1 MARLNLTRPRMLSI
15 ALAAASLAIAACGG
29 GSKSTPSG
37 TAVPTAV
44 PTGTPAPGVSA
55 SPCSLSL
62 GQAYEPD
69 GGNAP
74 GFAGLQVTR
83 FEANTEQLCA
93 AAAATPAVVNFQS
106 SVGGL
111 AFSPDFS
118 DAVALLRGTTGGYS
132 LVQDIYGAAF
142 GQLVPAG
149 NAYDLSVVP
158 SPTPSGTVP
167 LIADATSATIVGSSS
182 SGLAL
187 TLGPAANPPAIVAV
201 TSLGFAPPQYG
212 AAVPFGGGTYT
223 LKNIPNVPR
232 SIVRV
237 SGDGTVLLVRGPQDL
252 LSFQIST
259 CSPGYC
265 PDAKADNL
273 TLGFGSALALRGR
286 GAMAFDPADSTRALV
301 GGTSAG
307 ASNVLSL
314 VTGLPNAIT
323 VSSQIALPGTVI
335 RSVAIVNAGTFAV
348 VGTDVRLSVVTGV
361 GSGTLS
367 LVAATP
373 ALSAPPYV
381 DCLGRAAAMTNVYS
395 VGFSAGN
402 AAASSN
408 YYLVALG
415 SENPPPPAGGACVY
429 PASIVAVPFNP
440 TTGAIATPGP
450 VASGAAA
457 PPATFTQNNVIPP
470 PAGADFMLV
479 H

>member
-1 MARLNLTRPRMLSI
+1 MARLNLTRPRIFSI
-15 ALAAASLAIAACGG
+15 ALAAASLTIAACGG
-29 GSKSTPSG
+29 GSKSTSGG

-44 PTGTPAPGVSA
+44 PTLTPAPGVSA
-55 SPCSLSL
+55 SPCALSL

-93 AAAATPAVVNFQS
+93 APPAVPAVINFQS
-106 SVGGL
+106 SVEGL

-118 DAVALLRGTTGGYS
+118 DAVALLRGTAGGYS

-149 NAYDLSVVP
+149 NAYDLSIAP
-158 SPTPSGTVP
+158 SPVPSGTVP
-167 LIADATSATIVGSSS
+167 LIPDATSATIVGSST

-187 TLGPAANPPAIVAV
+187 TLGPAATPPAIVAV

-212 AAVPFGGGTYT
+212 AAIPFGGGTYT

-232 SIVRV
+232 SIVRA
-237 SGDGTVLLVRGPQDL
+237 SGDGTVLLVRGAQDL

-259 CSPGYC
+259 CAPGYC
-265 PDAKADNL
+265 PDAKADDL
-273 TLGFGSALALRGR
+273 SLGFGSALALRGS
-286 GAMAFDPADSTRALV
+286 GAMAFDPASSSRALV

-307 ASNVLSL
+307 TSNVLSL

-323 VSSQIALPGTVI
+323 VSSQIVLPGTVI
-335 RSVAIVNAGTFAV
+335 RSIAIVNAGTYAV
-348 VGTDVRLSVVTGV
+348 VGTDAGLSVVTGV
-361 GSGTLS
+361 SSGALS
-367 LVAATP
+367 LVAAAPT
-373 ALSAPPYV
+373 LSALPYV
-381 DCLGRAAAMTNVYS
+381 DCLGRPTTMTNVYS

-408 YYLVALG
+408 FYLVALG
-415 SENPPPPAGGACVY
+415 SENPPPPVGGACVY

-440 TTGAIATPGP
+440 TTGTLATPGP
-450 VASGAAA
+450 VASGSTA
-457 PPATFTQNNVIPP
+457 PPTTFTQNNVIPP
-470 PAGADFMLV
+470 PAGADLMLV